1 MAVPTVAAMAELWV
15 DSSAAAK
22 VAVTVVRTVETRVD
36 KLESTTAAMRVD

>member
-1 MAVPTVAAMAELWV
+1 MAVPTVAVLVELWV

-22 VAVTVVRTVETRVD
+22 VAMTVVRTAETRVD